1 MEKQEQGWNQFNLPP
16 GIVSSINRL
25 GWKQP
30 TPIQLESIPYSLQG
44 KDIIG
49 IAQVGIQPFNLLC

>member
-1 MEKQEQGWNQFNLPP
+1 MEKEDPGWLQFGLPP
-16 GIVSSINRL
+16 GILSSISRL

-30 TPIQLESIPYSLQG
+30 TPIQLQSMPYSLKG

-49 IAQVGIQPFNLLC
+49 IAQV